1 MLHRFSGIALAA
13 AFYAFV
19 IAAPVPSLQRYFLG
33 HPVAVA
39 ATVLFC
45 LAFAQLALRYLA
57 ILQGARQL
65 DALNDRDLLPESL
78 HEIAGLES
86 SAAPRDDATEEDV
99 SAELGSPATTGT
111 ELIPSGAAPL
121 SVDHATPP
129 LARVGLWLEHLAE
142 LPRSVA
148 AIPLVGRLQTLLD
161 RQHRR
166 GHARQLN
173 EDMRDLSDREA
184 EADHDALQLVRIIVW
199 AIPMLGFLGTVVGI
213 TQTLGGLDFTDGAA
227 AVDRLKSGLYVA
239 FDTTALGLVL
249 SVVAIFLQFPVEK
262 ASRQLLDQIDARAGR
277 LLPVVLSELE
287 SLDRDDP
294 LRVIAHMSTEITRAV
309 QSSVQMQ
316 TELWRRTID
325 EAHTHWHEAAGEA
338 GVQLRE
344 ALRETLGDS
353 LGATLQQH
361 AESMRRANREGSEAI
376 DHRWQ
381 QWQTALSDN
390 ARVLL
395 AHQKTLLS
403 QGELLAESHAR
414 ARELERLQST
424 LDGNMQSLDTAV
436 DALDRSLQGVTGAAG
451 MADAMRTLARA
462 VDCLAAHLPTT
473 AADGERKAVPRRKA
487 A

>member
-1 MLHRFSGIALAA
+1 MLHRFSGIALAG
-13 AFYAFV
+13 AFYALV

-45 LAFAQLALRYLA
+45 MALTQLAQRYLA
-57 ILQGARQL
+57 TLRAARQL
-65 DALNDRDLLPESL
+65 EAISDRDLLPESL
-78 HEIAGLES
+78 HEIAGLE
-86 SAAPRDDATEEDV
+86 PN
-99 SAELGSPATTGT
+99 LGSGDGVTSRDEAAGDAVGAGT
-111 ELIPSGAAPL
+111 MMIPSGAAPL
-121 SVDHATPP
+121 SVDQTTPP
-129 LARVGLWLEHLAE
+129 LARANLWLEHLAE

-148 AIPLVGRLQTLLD
+148 DTPLVGHLQTLLE
-161 RQHRR
+161 RQRRR
-166 GHARQLN
+166 GHSRQLS
-173 EDMRDLSDREA
+173 EDMRELSDRQSD
-184 EADHDALQLVRIIVW
+184 ADHDALQLVRIIVW
-199 AIPMLGFLGTVVGI
+199 AIPMLGFLGTVIGI

-249 SVVAIFLQFPVEK
+249 SVAAIFLQFPVEK
-262 ASRQLLDQIDARAGR
+262 TSRQLLDQIDARAGC
-277 LLPVVLSELE
+277 LLPVVLAEVE
-287 SLDRDDP
+287 SVDRDDP
-294 LRVIAHMSTEITRAV
+294 LRAFAQMSTEITRAV

-325 EAHTHWHEAAGEA
+325 EAHAHWHEAAGEA
-338 GVQLRE
+338 GTQLRE

-353 LGATLQQH
+353 LGTTLQQH
-361 AESMRRANREGSEAI
+361 AESLRRANREGAESI

-414 ARELERLQST
+414 AKELERLQTT
-424 LDGNMQSLDTAV
+424 LDGNMRSLDTAV
-436 DALDRSLQGVTGAAG
+436 DSLDRSLQGVTGAVG

-462 VDCLAAHLPTT
+462 VDCLVAHLPPTT
-473 AADGERKAVPRRKA
+473 GEAERKAVPRRKA